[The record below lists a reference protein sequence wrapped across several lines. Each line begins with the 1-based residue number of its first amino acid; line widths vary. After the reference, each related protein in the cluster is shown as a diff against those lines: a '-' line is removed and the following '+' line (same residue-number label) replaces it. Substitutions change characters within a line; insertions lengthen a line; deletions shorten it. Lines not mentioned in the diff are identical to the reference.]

1 MPSLG
6 RADDDIEPDEQDEDQ
21 PPSDPGLTVST
32 AYSSFRTCSLSTRLM
47 VVGLLLML
55 GWMITRVLT
64 VDYTEQTKTALMES
78 GASQTTIDVFIPP
91 TQADLN
97 RAKLQKEALAT
108 QLQTNLTLV
117 QGEIKSL
124 RNDVDLLK
132 KTLFPGPAGAKPP
145 SGGGHLRNK

>member
-1 MPSLG
+1 
-6 RADDDIEPDEQDEDQ
+6 
-21 PPSDPGLTVST
+21 V
-32 AYSSFRTCSLSTRLM
+32 

-78 GASQTTIDVFIPP
+78 GASQTTIDAFIPP

-97 RAKLQKEALAT
+97 RAKLQKEALAS

-117 QGEIKSL
+117 QGELATL
-124 RNDVDLLK
+124 RLDVDLLK
-132 KTLFPGPAGAKPP
+132 KTIFPPPGAKPP
-145 SGGGHLRNK
+145 SGHYLRNT